1 MFLDGV
7 VNQVLK
13 ECCFTVHEL
22 LREISVSV
30 NQYLIKVLYSGTG

>member
-13 ECCFTVHEL
+13 ESCFKVHEF
-22 LREISVSV
+22 LRELSMSV